1 MSAKAPSSHTPHI
14 VFKFIVIGPTAVGK
28 SSLLLQFTESYFH
41 AEHETTVGVE
51 FGTYLCEFDGQ
62 PVKLQIWDTAGQE
75 SFRAITRAYYRG
87 AHGVL
92 LVYDVTRRDSFDF
105 LESWIEESRQNGE
118 RFATTLLVGNKC
130 DLENGR
136 HVSYDEGQAFA
147 QQHGLLFL
155 ETSAK
160 TALNVE
166 EAFVKLARIV
176 FDKYR
181 KGLLSHALS
190 SNESNQASL
199 VLTSPAKQDNN
210 AQKACCGE

>member
-1 MSAKAPSSHTPHI
+1 MSAGNARAHV

-28 SSLLLQFTESYFH
+28 SSLLLQFTEQFFH
-41 AEHETTVGVE
+41 SEHETTVGVE
-51 FGTYLCEFDGQ
+51 FGTYLCQLDDQ

-75 SFRAITRAYYRG
+75 SFRAITRAYFRG
-87 AHGVL
+87 AQGVL

-105 LESWIEESRQNGE
+105 LESWLEESRQNGE
-118 RFATTLLVGNKC
+118 RFATTLLIGNKC
-130 DLENGR
+130 DLEEAR
-136 HVSYDEGQAFA
+136 QVRYDEGQAFA

-181 KGLLSHALS
+181 KGLVQVTV
-190 SNESNQASL
+190 NDSNQSSFTL
-199 VLTSPAKQDNN
+199 KPSTGTHDNAK
-210 AQKACCGE
+210 KPCCGEF